1 MVRIEILM
9 TPTVAPALLMN
20 LVFLAAGIVML
31 LFPPKKINGLYG
43 YRTPRS
49 MRNQENWD
57 KAQRISAI
65 KMIQISIVTGSL
77 SFLLGISDWSETF
90 VAIFSLV
97 ISLLGLAY
105 LFYVTEK
112 KLKSS

>member
-1 MVRIEILM
+1 
-9 TPTVAPALLMN
+9 MN
-20 LVFLAAGIVML
+20 FVFLVAGVIML

-43 YRTPRS
+43 YRTQRS
-49 MRNQENWD
+49 MRNQESWD

-65 KMIQISIVTGSL
+65 KMIQISLAAGSI
-77 SFLLGISDWSETF
+77 SFLLGISDWSEKF

-97 ISLLGLAY
+97 ISLMGLGY

-112 KLKSS
+112 KLKTQ